1 MKKIVLLTS
10 LAMMCGMLQGCSL
23 EQKIELN
30 EGVEATLL
38 TVGVPK
44 DSINN
49 GKFKSEYEGIDFLL
63 EVENKSESIFDID
76 EDVLEEKITP
86 VNQNGEIDADMQIIY
101 PSGLSIKPKQK
112 GDIIVSLT
120 TSDDSESIGLKVGE
134 QKLLVSPNDDKIQIY
149 DFDKVEINRNSVT
162 YESDDMSITF
172 NANPQDNTDISS
184 DERCAECN
192 YTIENK
198 TDRPLIIPEISIETA
213 TNYTY
218 GGNVSGPDWIGSD
231 WQYSSNGADELMK
244 YIDESVEADS
254 ANEKNK
260 EEKEK
265 IISQYDILGYLRE
278 GQNLSKDE
286 VTDLVN
292 TLEKNDIFLDS
303 DTTVVV
309 YQERLEPKEK
319 ISEKDLLVIN
329 AIGNIVKTN
338 LNF

>member
-10 LAMMCGMLQGCSL
+10 LAMMCGMLQGCSS

-38 TVGVPK
+38 TVGAPK

-86 VNQNGEIDADMQIIY
+86 VNQNGEIDADMQIIS

-149 DFDKVEINRNSVT
+149 DFDKVEINRNSIT

-172 NANPQDNTDISS
+172 NANPQHNTGFSY
-184 DERCAECN
+184 AECN

-218 GGNVSGPDWIGSD
+218 RGNVSGPDWIGSD
-231 WQYSSNGADELMK
+231 WQYSSNGANELMK
-244 YIDESVEADS
+244 YIDESVKADS

-303 DTTVVV
+303 HTTVVV

-319 ISEKDLLVIN
+319 ISEKDLLVTD

-338 LNF
+338 LYF

>member
-10 LAMMCGMLQGCSL
+10 LAMMCGMLQGCSS

-38 TVGVPK
+38 TVGAPK

-49 GKFKSEYEGIDFLL
+49 GKFKSEYKGIDFLL

-86 VNQNGEIDADMQIIY
+86 VNQNGEIDADMQIIS

-149 DFDKVEINRNSVT
+149 DFDKVEINRNSIT

-172 NANPQDNTDISS
+172 NANPQDNTGFSY
-184 DERCAECN
+184 AECN

-244 YIDESVEADS
+244 YIDESVKADS

-303 DTTVVV
+303 HTTVVV

-319 ISEKDLLVIN
+319 ISEKDLLVTD
-329 AIGNIVKTN
+329 AIGDIVKTN
-338 LNF
+338 LYF